1 MLFMEVEPYYVG
13 LLLLGSIAFLLIGI
27 ILLIK
32 DMDNPFEFGNGT
44 HADVDLSI
52 LFELESNLEGN

>member
-1 MLFMEVEPYYVG
+1 MEVEPYYVA
-13 LLLLGSIAFLLIGI
+13 LLLLSSIAFLLIGI

-32 DMDNPFEFGNGT
+32 DMDNPFEFEKGT

-52 LFELESNLEGN
+52 LFELELYLEGN